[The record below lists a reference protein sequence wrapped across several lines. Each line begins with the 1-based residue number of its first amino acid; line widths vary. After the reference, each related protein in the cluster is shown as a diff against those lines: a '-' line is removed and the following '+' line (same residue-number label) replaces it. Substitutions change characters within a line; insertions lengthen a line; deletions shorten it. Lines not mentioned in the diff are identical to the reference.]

1 MTDPSSLDACERRGE
16 PGVDIASTVHLPV
29 DTGSVP
35 VRHAVYEV
43 GKRLTQ
49 TPPLRLVGPA

>member
-1 MTDPSSLDACERRGE
+1 MPVGGRGE